1 MKKRMMTWLLVLLA
15 ALTLTVPS
23 FAEQTEDDLLIYDAA
38 ELLNE
43 DEWLE
48 LELLADE
55 ITWRYN
61 CAVYIVTIPDYE
73 DYGDSPYNA
82 AANIYNTQ
90 DFGIGEERSGVL
102 LMLSTWDRDY
112 ALYSRDGYAKSMIG
126 KYALSQLEDEF
137 LDNFANDD
145 WQGGF
150 EDYLNTCADFFEKA
164 EQGHPVRKP
173 LTKVLPGALGIGL
186 GLALLVCLILKAK
199 MKSVRKGVEADT
211 YVSAEGLNLTERYDR
226 YTHTTK
232 TSRKLSSDSDSDGG
246 SSSCSGGGGS
256 GSSGKY

>member
-112 ALYSRDGYAKSMIG
+112 ALYIRDGYAKSMIG
-126 KYALSQLEDEF
+126 KYALSQLED
-137 LDNFANDD
+137 
-145 WQGGF
+145 
-150 EDYLNTCADFFEKA
+150 
-164 EQGHPVRKP
+164 
-173 LTKVLPGALGIGL
+173 
-186 GLALLVCLILKAK
+186 
-199 MKSVRKGVEADT
+199 
-211 YVSAEGLNLTERYDR
+211 
-226 YTHTTK
+226 
-232 TSRKLSSDSDSDGG
+232 
-246 SSSCSGGGGS
+246 
-256 GSSGKY
+256 

>member
-112 ALYSRDGYAKSMIG
+112 ALYIRDGYAKSMIG

-150 EDYLNTCADFFEKA
+150 EDYLKWLSAAAPDLRKQTGTECAGAIQRYSQLTVTTESTPTEWMLTLGNFVDEGWLFFRANEGTPGRVTGG
-164 EQGHPVRKP
+164 E
-173 LTKVLPGALGIGL
+173 LTNLTGNLYL
-186 GLALLVCLILKAK
+186 LKAN
-199 MKSVRKGVEADT
+199 ADT
-211 YVSAEGLNLTERYDR
+211 IHIEKKGA
-226 YTHTTK
+226 
-232 TSRKLSSDSDSDGG
+232 
-246 SSSCSGGGGS
+246 
-256 GSSGKY
+256 

>member
-112 ALYSRDGYAKSMIG
+112 ALYIRDGYAKSMIG

-199 MKSVRKGVEADT
+199 MKSVRKGAEADT

-226 YTHTTK
+226 
-232 TSRKLSSDSDSDGG
+232 
-246 SSSCSGGGGS
+246 
-256 GSSGKY
+256 

>member
-55 ITWRYN
+55 TTWRYN

-112 ALYSRDGYAKSMIG
+112 ALYIRDGYAKSMIG

-137 LDNFANDD
+137 LDDFAHDD
-145 WQGGF
+145 WRGGF

-199 MKSVRKGVEADT
+199 MKSVRKGVEADA

-232 TSRKLSSDSDSDGG
+232 TSRKLSSDSDSGGG

>member
-55 ITWRYN
+55 VSWRYN

-112 ALYSRDGYAKSMIG
+112 ALYIRDGYAKSMIG

-137 LDNFANDD
+137 LDNFAHD
-145 WQGGF
+145 
-150 EDYLNTCADFFEKA
+150 
-164 EQGHPVRKP
+164 
-173 LTKVLPGALGIGL
+173 
-186 GLALLVCLILKAK
+186 
-199 MKSVRKGVEADT
+199 EA
-211 YVSAEGLNLTERYDR
+211 GRL
-226 YTHTTK
+226 
-232 TSRKLSSDSDSDGG
+232 
-246 SSSCSGGGGS
+246 
-256 GSSGKY
+256 

>member
-1 MKKRMMTWLLVLLA
+1 MM
-15 ALTLTVPS
+15 VPAW
-23 FAEQTEDDLLIYDAA
+23 AEQTEDDIFIYDTAG
-38 ELLNE
+38 LLNE

-48 LELLADE
+48 LELLPTRSPGGTTA
-55 ITWRYN
+55 
-61 CAVYIVTIPDYE
+61 AVYIVTIPTTRTTAT
-73 DYGDSPYNA
+73 SPYNA

-112 ALYSRDGYAKSMIG
+112 ALYIRDGYAKSMIG

-173 LTKVLPGALGIGL
+173 LTRYCPG
-186 GLALLVCLILKAK
+186 
-199 MKSVRKGVEADT
+199 R
-211 YVSAEGLNLTERYDR
+211 
-226 YTHTTK
+226 
-232 TSRKLSSDSDSDGG
+232 
-246 SSSCSGGGGS
+246 
-256 GSSGKY
+256 

>member
-102 LMLSTWDRDY
+102 LMLSTWELCPVYPRWLRQEHDRQVRPVT
-112 ALYSRDGYAKSMIG
+112 AGRRIPR
-126 KYALSQLEDEF
+126 QLC
-137 LDNFANDD
+137 
-145 WQGGF
+145 Q
-150 EDYLNTCADFFEKA
+150 
-164 EQGHPVRKP
+164 R
-173 LTKVLPGALGIGL
+173 
-186 GLALLVCLILKAK
+186 
-199 MKSVRKGVEADT
+199 
-211 YVSAEGLNLTERYDR
+211 
-226 YTHTTK
+226 
-232 TSRKLSSDSDSDGG
+232 
-246 SSSCSGGGGS
+246 
-256 GSSGKY
+256 